1 MKKGVMRPGH
11 IQLRVLDDIDEV
23 LPKSCEDGRSE
34 DGDHVALPTTREKDA
49 E

>member
-11 IQLRVLDDIDEV
+11 IQLRVLDMA
-23 LPKSCEDGRSE
+23 K
-34 DGDHVALPTTREKDA
+34 ALEHYV